1 MGYVTREM
9 IDRAKEMDLL
19 TYLQTYEPQEL
30 VHFGGSTYCTREH
43 DSLKISNG
51 KWCWFSRGIGGRT
64 ALDYAIAPRRPLDTR
79 GMSPLQVSLCTGR
92 HRDIA
97 WLPLESGAD
106 VSVTDHYGR
115 NCLMEAVSEAG
126 NLCPVKNQE
135 TGAFYPGRPIT
146 PEMCEDLRR
155 IFRLLI
161 DAGADRNNVSAFSGK
176 SIRQHY
182 ENEPVWQICGDLWDE
197 RAEGGMS

>member
-64 ALDYAIAPRRPLDTR
+64 ALDYLIKVKEIPFTEAVERIVGRAAGQPPISCTR
-79 GMSPLQVSLCTGR
+79 QQPEQTKTLLLPQVSR
-92 HRDIA
+92 SA
-97 WLPLESGAD
+97 AP
-106 VSVTDHYGR
+106 
-115 NCLMEAVSEAG
+115 AVE
-126 NLCPVKNQE
+126 
-135 TGAFYPGRPIT
+135 
-146 PEMCEDLRR
+146 
-155 IFRLLI
+155 
-161 DAGADRNNVSAFSGK
+161 
-176 SIRQHY
+176 
-182 ENEPVWQICGDLWDE
+182 
-197 RAEGGMS
+197 